1 MAPAFPRGSTDR
13 RHTCPS
19 FDPHYA
25 ETHSS
30 TNLTSHGDGDAVRT
44 FPGVV
49 RIFDVHLHDPPR
61 IHPITF
67 CDSFFVKVSVDGQP
81 RPDQVITTKRS
92 SLRLKTELALNVQA
106 SSKISFQVFAT
117 RYTCEHDY
125 IGMVEE
131 SVETLLDHHS
141 RTLLVP
147 GTTTKMEFK
156 ITPSYG
162 SIPPNPL
169 VHSQTLPLQAHPKPW
184 L

>member
-49 RIFDVHLHDPPR
+49 RIFVR
-61 IHPITF
+61 
-67 CDSFFVKVSVDGQP
+67 
-81 RPDQVITTKRS
+81 
-92 SLRLKTELALNVQA
+92 NVQA

-169 VHSQTLPLQAHPKPW
+169 LGLWQAKYKW
-184 L
+184 CFDDLD